1 VVRKWMTQRANY
13 RRRRRSAN
21 LRYRA
26 PRFDNRRRK
35 EGWLPP
41 ALNSRVD
48 NVVTWFRRYSR
59 LVPLEGVAVET
70 VRFDTQ
76 ALENP
81 EISGVEY
88 QQGTLFGYELRE
100 YLLEKF
106 GRTCVYC
113 DARDVPL
120 QIEHV
125 VPRSRGGSNR

>member
-1 VVRKWMTQRANY
+1 DRKVEESGIQPVSLKLDPGSKTTGIALVRVLEDEQHVLHLAELHHRGDVVRKKMTQRANY

-35 EGWLPP
+35 EGWLSPS
-41 ALNSRVD
+41 LNSRVD

-81 EISGVEY
+81 EI
-88 QQGTLFGYELRE
+88 
-100 YLLEKF
+100 
-106 GRTCVYC
+106 
-113 DARDVPL
+113 
-120 QIEHV
+120 
-125 VPRSRGGSNR
+125 